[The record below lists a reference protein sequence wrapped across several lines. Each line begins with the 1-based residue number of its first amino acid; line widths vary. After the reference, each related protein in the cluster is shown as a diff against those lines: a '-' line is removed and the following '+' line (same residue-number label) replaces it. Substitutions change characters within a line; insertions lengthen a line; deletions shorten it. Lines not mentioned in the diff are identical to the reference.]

1 MELALIIF
9 LCLLFPAGAVY
20 SYIRVKKQKEAGKK
34 VLEAAVSRHGSR
46 ISLDRNFSLTANKK
60 WCRVRT
66 VFKWKEPV
74 GHFDEKLHR
83 YRLSIETDSGQELY
97 VEERS
102 MTEFYGSCWYQSP
115 KLKKRRTDTR
125 CICDAV
131 LVEFVPPWPGQYT
144 LKLDLQAVEGAS
156 ELLSFT
162 VMVSE
167 GVVPLKHKPYT
178 HACVDLRKNAPRKES
193 ENEEGDF
200 PIDSIC

>member
-1 MELALIIF
+1 MELAVIIF
-9 LCLLFPAGAVY
+9 LCLLFPAGAAY
-20 SYIRVKKQKEAGKK
+20 SYIRTKKQREAGKK
-34 VLEAAVSRHGSR
+34 VLEAAVSRHGAR
-46 ISLDRNFSLTANKK
+46 IGINRQFSLTANKK

-74 GHFDEKLHR
+74 GHFDDKLHR

-97 VEERS
+97 SEERS
-102 MTEFYGSCWYQSP
+102 MTEFYGSCWYQSS
-115 KLKKRRTDTR
+115 KLKRRSDTR

-162 VMVSE
+162 IMISE
-167 GVVPLKHKPYT
+167 GVVPLKRKPYA

-193 ENEEGDF
+193 DNEESDF
-200 PIDSIC
+200 PIDSLC